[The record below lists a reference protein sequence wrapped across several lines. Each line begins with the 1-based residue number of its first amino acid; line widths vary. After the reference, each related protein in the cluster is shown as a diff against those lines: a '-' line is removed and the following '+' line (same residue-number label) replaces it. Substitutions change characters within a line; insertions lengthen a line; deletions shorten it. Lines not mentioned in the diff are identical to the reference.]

1 MGTYNL
7 NAAHAVGDAG
17 FTNAFNAAAA
27 AINDLDSRVTSANTA
42 IGNSLQTNEIAVAP
56 NTELSLTGAG
66 TVASPLTIGSA
77 SIIGAGRPDV
87 AASMSTAVQTQV
99 AAAPVGSTFASTD
112 GASVGAW
119 AWQKID
125 TGWVITSG
133 DTKNCTVT
141 SGILNSWAASSLN
154 IRRVGNRVIFT
165 IGNLDPA
172 AATSD
177 KFYELPVGFSPLTQY
192 VIWPIMRVGSSFGA
206 SATAALVWTTKILR
220 ISGRTTIGSSKISP
234 DMALPIEWTTE
245 EAWPLAKPT
254 S

>member
-77 SIIGAGRPDV
+77 TIVGAGRPDV
-87 AASMSTAVQTQV
+87 AASMTTAVQAQV
-99 AAAPVGSTFASTD
+99 AAAPVGSTFSSTD

-119 AWQKID
+119 AWQKQPS
-125 TGWVITSG
+125 GWIV
-133 DTKNCTVT
+133 
-141 SGILNSWAASSLN
+141 SSLDTRWRD
-154 IRRVGNRVIFT
+154 IT
-165 IGNLDPA
+165 
-172 AATSD
+172 
-177 KFYELPVGFSPLTQY
+177 PLLT
-192 VIWPIMRVGSSFGA
+192 GG
-206 SATAALVWTTKILR
+206 ATATKLHIKRVTDEVRIRVSALTTTGTGIILAGQTGFEVSNGAYLRFPMLMSGSTTSWTQTLLVTPTGGLQALAVGTSTGDAVEIR
-220 ISGRTTIGSSKISP
+220 WDCNSS
-234 DMALPIEWTTE
+234 A
-245 EAWPLAKPT
+245 PT
-254 S
+254 SLPGTAV